1 MNTRELRKDFP
12 ILEQGLTYLDTA
24 ASSLTPE
31 PVLQKMLEFYHE
43 YRANVG
49 RGVFSWTLRAT
60 EEYES
65 ARKKISR
72 FVGAKTKDEIA
83 FTRNTTEGINMVA
96 NGLEW
101 KKGDKIVTS
110 LIEHHSNFTTWLR
123 VKQEQAVDLAIVR
136 PCEPATNGFLDP
148 ADFEKA
154 IDDTTKL
161 VSVTQVSNTLGTIEP
176 VKEIAKLAH
185 EHGAYVLIDGA
196 QSVPHIEVDVRD
208 IKCDFLAF
216 SGHKMCGPLGSGA
229 LYFRE
234 ELVSE
239 IQPTYVGGGATVD
252 AGMSY
257 YTLADGPSRCEAGTP
272 AIADEIGLGAAVEY
286 LERIGMREIEEY
298 ERRLTRKM
306 YDGLNRISDLE
317 IFGPEP
323 ASRTCILPFNLH
335 DLSSDNVARRLS
347 DEKILVR
354 SGHHCTI
361 PLMKE
366 ILRRAGT
373 VRASGYFY
381 NTEEEIENLISTVEE
396 IARTEPR

>member
-1 MNTRELRKDFP
+1 MNTRKLRKDFP
-12 ILEQGLTYLDTA
+12 ILEQSIIYMDTA

-31 PVLQKMLEFYHE
+31 PVLRKMLEFYHE

-65 ARKKISR
+65 ARKNISS
-72 FVGAKTKDEIA
+72 FIGARTKDEII

-96 NGLEW
+96 NGLKW
-101 KKGDKIVTS
+101 KRGDGIVTS

-123 VKQEQAVDLAIVR
+123 VKQQHAVDLAIVR

-148 ADFEKA
+148 VDFEKS
-154 IDDTTKL
+154 IDDSTRL
-161 VSVTQVSNTLGTIEP
+161 VAVTQVSNTLGTIEP
-176 VKEIAKLAH
+176 VKEITKLAH

-196 QSVPHIEVDVRD
+196 QSVPHMRVDVRD
-208 IKCDFLAF
+208 IECDFLAF
-216 SGHKMCGPLGSGA
+216 SGHKMCGHPGSGA
-229 LYFRE
+229 LYLRE
-234 ELVSE
+234 ELTRE

-252 AGMSY
+252 AGTRY
-257 YTLADGPSRCEAGTP
+257 YALADGPSRCEAGTP

-306 YDGLNRISDLE
+306 YDELNQIPDLE

-323 ASRTCILPFNLH
+323 ASRIGILPFNL
-335 DLSSDNVARRLS
+335 SDQLPDDVARRLN
-347 DEKILVR
+347 DAKILVR

-366 ILRRAGT
+366 VLRRDGT
-373 VRASGYFY
+373 VRASTYFY
-381 NTEEEIENLISTVEE
+381 NTQEEVEKLVSAVEE
-396 IARTEPR
+396 IARTGA